1 MKKKFLLMI
10 ILPLFLAA
18 VAFVVY
24 LLIADSTKNAKAEV
38 GEMSTE
44 TVDKLLKE
52 LQKEQALIDKEKQKL
67 EQSRRDLENFK
78 ADLDKRYSEYLQ
90 KSKDLAEKEDAFRGK
105 MEAKMVDRQI
115 IETYQNIDPE
125 QAAILIKNLYAED
138 HELATL
144 VMRRIDGK
152 KAGKI
157 LEALIPIAPET
168 STKLAKEALNYYK
181 PK

>member
-1 MKKKFLLMI
+1 MKKKLILLI
-10 ILPLFLAA
+10 IPLFLLASA
-18 VAFVVY
+18 IVIY
-24 LLIADSTKNAKAEV
+24 LLSTDNAKAEV

-52 LQKEQALIDKEKQKL
+52 LKKEQVLIEKEKQKL
-67 EQSRRDLENFK
+67 DQTRRNLESFK
-78 ADLDKRYSEYLQ
+78 DDLDKRYSEYIQ
-90 KSKDLAEKEDAFRGK
+90 KTKDLAEKEEEFRSKIEGR
-105 MEAKMVDRQI
+105 MVDRQI
-115 IETYQNIDPE
+115 IDTYQNIDPE
-125 QAAILIKNLYAED
+125 QAAILIKNLYVED

-157 LEALIPIAPET
+157 LEALIPIDPDT
-168 STKLAKEALNYYK
+168 STKLAEEALNYFK

>member
-10 ILPLFLAA
+10 ILPLVLAA
-18 VAFVVY
+18 SAFLIY
-24 LLIADSTKNAKAEV
+24 LLSTDNAKAEV

-52 LQKEQALIDKEKQKL
+52 LQKEQVLIEKEKQKL
-67 EQSRRDLENFK
+67 DQTRRDLENFK
-78 ADLDKRYSEYLQ
+78 SDLDKRYSDYLQ
-90 KSKDLAEKEDAFRGK
+90 KSKDLAEKEEEFRNK
-105 MEAKMVDRQI
+105 MEARMVDRQI
-115 IETYQNIDPE
+115 IDTYQNIDPE
-125 QAAILIKNLYAED
+125 QAAVLIKNLYAED

-168 STKLAKEALNYYK
+168 STKLAEEALNYYR